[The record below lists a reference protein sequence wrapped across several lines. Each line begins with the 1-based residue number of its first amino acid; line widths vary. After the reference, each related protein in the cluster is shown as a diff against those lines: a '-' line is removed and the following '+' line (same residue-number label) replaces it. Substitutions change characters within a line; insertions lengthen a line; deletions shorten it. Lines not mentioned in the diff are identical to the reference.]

1 MDAKEQFNNQAK
13 FYSSSK
19 TFSAGESLDIL
30 SNLLKDKKF
39 ESGLDIGTG
48 AGFAAFELSKS
59 CQKVE
64 ATDISEGM
72 IAEAKKIMK
81 DRKINNLN
89 FNICNAEELKYS
101 DKKFDIVT
109 CRTAAH
115 HFIDVE
121 KFCCEVHRV
130 LKDEGEFIIVDT
142 ITSDQIKLNNWH
154 QEVELIRDK
163 SHIKNLSLIE
173 WKNLLKKTNFY
184 IKDIIQSRVTMNL
197 NDWMERS
204 GTSENDKKILKNK
217 FQNSDEK
224 IKSFFGIKNLNNDI
238 SFYWPVGIF
247 NLKKLNK
254 IN

>member
-19 TFSAGESLDIL
+19 TFSTGESLDIL
-30 SNLLKDKKF
+30 SNLFNKKKF
-39 ESGLDIGTG
+39 KSGLDIGTG

-59 CQKVE
+59 CEKVE

-72 IAEAKKIMK
+72 INEAKKIMK
-81 DRKINNLN
+81 ERKINNLN
-89 FNICNAEELKYS
+89 FNICSAEELNYS
-101 DKKFDIVT
+101 DKEFDIVT

-115 HFIDVE
+115 HFLDVE
-121 KFCCEVHRV
+121 KFCSEVHRV

-173 WKNLLKKTNFY
+173 WKSILKISKFSFL
-184 IKDIIQSRVTMNL
+184 DIIQSRVTMNL

-204 GTSENDKKILKNK
+204 GTSDKDKKILKDK

-224 IKSFFGIKNLNNDI
+224 IKSFFGIKILNNDI

-247 NLKKLNK
+247 HLKKLN
-254 IN
+254 

>member
-1 MDAKEQFNNQAK
+1 MDAKDQFNNQAK

-19 TFSAGESLDIL
+19 TFSAGESLNIL
-30 SNLLKDKKF
+30 SSLLNRKKF

-59 CQKVE
+59 CKKVE

-72 IAEAKKIMK
+72 INEAKKIMK
-81 DRKINNLN
+81 ERKINNLN
-89 FNICNAEELKYS
+89 FNICSAEELKYS
-101 DKKFDIVT
+101 DKEFDIVT

-115 HFIDVE
+115 HFLDVE
-121 KFCCEVHRV
+121 KFCSEVHRV

-173 WKNLLKKTNFY
+173 WKNIFKKSNFSFL
-184 IKDIIQSRVTMNL
+184 DIIQSRVTMNL

-204 GTSENDKKILKNK
+204 GTSSEDKKILKDK

-224 IKSFFGIKNLNNDI
+224 IKNFFGIKILNTDI

-247 NLKKLNK
+247 HLKKLN
-254 IN
+254 

>member
-1 MDAKEQFNNQAK
+1 MDAKEQFNNHAK

-30 SNLLKDKKF
+30 SNLFNKKKF

-59 CQKVE
+59 CEKVE

-72 IAEAKKIMK
+72 INEAKKIMK
-81 DRKINNLN
+81 ERKINNLN
-89 FNICNAEELKYS
+89 FNICSAEELKYS
-101 DKKFDIVT
+101 DKEFDIVT

-115 HFIDVE
+115 HFLDVE
-121 KFCCEVHRV
+121 KFCSEVHRV

-173 WKNLLKKTNFY
+173 WKSILKISKFSFL
-184 IKDIIQSRVTMNL
+184 DIIQSRVTMNL

-204 GTSENDKKILKNK
+204 GTSDKDKKILKDK
-217 FQNSDEK
+217 FQNSNEK
-224 IKSFFGIKNLNNDI
+224 IKRFFGIKILNNDI

-247 NLKKLNK
+247 HLKKLN
-254 IN
+254 

>member
-30 SNLLKDKKF
+30 SNLFNKKKF

-72 IAEAKKIMK
+72 INEAKKIMK
-81 DRKINNLN
+81 ERKINNLN
-89 FNICNAEELKYS
+89 FNICSAEELKYN
-101 DKKFDIVT
+101 DNEFDIVT

-121 KFCCEVHRV
+121 KFCSEVHRV

-142 ITSDQIKLNNWH
+142 ITSDQNKLNNWH

-173 WKNLLKKTNFY
+173 WKNILKISKFSFL
-184 IKDIIQSRVTMNL
+184 DIIQSRVTMNL

-204 GTSENDKKILKNK
+204 GTSDKDKKILKDK
-217 FQNSDEK
+217 FQNSNEK
-224 IKSFFGIKNLNNDI
+224 IKSFFGIKILNNDI

-247 NLKKLNK
+247 HLKKLN
-254 IN
+254 

>member
-19 TFSAGESLDIL
+19 TFSTGESLDIL
-30 SNLLKDKKF
+30 SNLFNKKKF
-39 ESGLDIGTG
+39 KSGLDIGTG

-59 CQKVE
+59 CEKVE

-72 IAEAKKIMK
+72 INEAKKIMK
-81 DRKINNLN
+81 ERKINNLN
-89 FNICNAEELKYS
+89 FNICSAEELKYS
-101 DKKFDIVT
+101 DKEFDIVT

-115 HFIDVE
+115 HFLDVE
-121 KFCCEVHRV
+121 KFCSEVHRV

-173 WKNLLKKTNFY
+173 WKSILKISKFSFL
-184 IKDIIQSRVTMNL
+184 DIIQSRVTMNL

-204 GTSENDKKILKNK
+204 GTSSEDKKILKDK
-217 FQNSDEK
+217 FQNSNEK
-224 IKSFFGIKNLNNDI
+224 IKRFFGIKILNNDI

-247 NLKKLNK
+247 HLKKLN
-254 IN
+254 

>member
-19 TFSAGESLDIL
+19 TFSAGESLNIL
-30 SNLLKDKKF
+30 SNLFNKKKF
-39 ESGLDIGTG
+39 KSGLDIGTG

-59 CQKVE
+59 CEKVE

-72 IAEAKKIMK
+72 INEAKKIMK
-81 DRKINNLN
+81 ERKINNLN
-89 FNICNAEELKYS
+89 FNICSAEELKYS
-101 DKKFDIVT
+101 DKEFDIVT

-115 HFIDVE
+115 HFLDVE
-121 KFCCEVHRV
+121 KFCSEVHRV

-173 WKNLLKKTNFY
+173 WKSILKISKFSFL
-184 IKDIIQSRVTMNL
+184 DIIQSRVTMNL

-204 GTSENDKKILKNK
+204 GTSDKDKKILKDK
-217 FQNSDEK
+217 FQNSNEK
-224 IKSFFGIKNLNNDI
+224 IKRFFGIKILNNDI

-247 NLKKLNK
+247 HLKKLN
-254 IN
+254 

>member
-19 TFSAGESLDIL
+19 TFSAGESLNIL
-30 SNLLKDKKF
+30 SNLFNKKKF

-72 IAEAKKIMK
+72 INEAKKIMK
-81 DRKINNLN
+81 ERKINNLN
-89 FNICNAEELKYS
+89 FNICSAEELKYS
-101 DKKFDIVT
+101 DKEFDIVT

-115 HFIDVE
+115 HFLDVE
-121 KFCCEVHRV
+121 KFCSEVHRV

-173 WKNLLKKTNFY
+173 WKSILKISKFSFL
-184 IKDIIQSRVTMNL
+184 DIIQSRVTMNL

-204 GTSENDKKILKNK
+204 GTSDKDKKILKDK
-217 FQNSDEK
+217 FQNSNEK
-224 IKSFFGIKNLNNDI
+224 IKRFFGIKILNNDI

-247 NLKKLNK
+247 HLKKLN
-254 IN
+254 

>member
-30 SNLLKDKKF
+30 SNLFNKKKL

-59 CQKVE
+59 CEKVE

-72 IAEAKKIMK
+72 INEAKKIMK
-81 DRKINNLN
+81 ERKINNLK
-89 FNICNAEELKYS
+89 FNICSAEELNYS
-101 DKKFDIVT
+101 DKEFDIVT

-115 HFIDVE
+115 HFLDVE
-121 KFCCEVHRV
+121 KFCSEVHRV

-173 WKNLLKKTNFY
+173 WKNILKISKFSFL
-184 IKDIIQSRVTMNL
+184 DIIQSRVTMNL

-204 GTSENDKKILKNK
+204 GTSDKDKKILKDK
-217 FQNSDEK
+217 FKNSDEK
-224 IKSFFGIKNLNNDI
+224 IKSFFGIKILNNDI

-247 NLKKLNK
+247 HLKKLN
-254 IN
+254 

>member
-30 SNLLKDKKF
+30 SNLLNKGKF

-59 CQKVE
+59 CEKVE

-72 IAEAKKIMK
+72 INEAKKIMK
-81 DRKINNLN
+81 ERKINNLN
-89 FNICNAEELKYS
+89 FNICSAEELNYR
-101 DKKFDIVT
+101 DKEFDIVT

-115 HFIDVE
+115 HFLDVE
-121 KFCCEVHRV
+121 KFCSEVHRV
-130 LKDEGEFIIVDT
+130 LRDEGEFIIVDT

-173 WKNLLKKTNFY
+173 WKNILKISKFSFL
-184 IKDIIQSRVTMNL
+184 DIIQSRVTMNL
-197 NDWMERS
+197 NDWMKRS
-204 GTSENDKKILKNK
+204 GTPDKDKKILKDK

-224 IKSFFGIKNLNNDI
+224 IKSFFGIKNLNSDI

-247 NLKKLNK
+247 HLKKLN
-254 IN
+254 

>member
-19 TFSAGESLDIL
+19 TFSTGESLDIL
-30 SNLLKDKKF
+30 SNLFNKKKF
-39 ESGLDIGTG
+39 KSGLDIGTG

-59 CQKVE
+59 CEKVE

-72 IAEAKKIMK
+72 INEAKKIMK
-81 DRKINNLN
+81 ERKINNLN
-89 FNICNAEELKYS
+89 FNICSAEELKYS
-101 DKKFDIVT
+101 DKEFDIVT

-115 HFIDVE
+115 HFLDVE
-121 KFCCEVHRV
+121 KFCSEVHRV

-173 WKNLLKKTNFY
+173 WKNILKISKFSFL
-184 IKDIIQSRVTMNL
+184 DIIQSRVTMNL

-204 GTSENDKKILKNK
+204 GTSDKDKKILKDK
-217 FQNSDEK
+217 FQNSNEK
-224 IKSFFGIKNLNNDI
+224 IKSFFGIKILNNDI

-247 NLKKLNK
+247 HLKKLN
-254 IN
+254 

>member
-30 SNLLKDKKF
+30 SSLLNKKKI

-59 CQKVE
+59 CKKVE

-72 IAEAKKIMK
+72 INEAKKIMK
-81 DRKINNLN
+81 ERKINNLN
-89 FNICNAEELKYS
+89 FNICSAEELNYS
-101 DKKFDIVT
+101 DKEFDIVT

-115 HFIDVE
+115 HFLDVE
-121 KFCCEVHRV
+121 KFCSEVHRV

-163 SHIKNLSLIE
+163 SHMKNLSLIE
-173 WKNLLKKTNFY
+173 WKNILKISKFSFL
-184 IKDIIQSRVTMNL
+184 DIIQSRVTMNL
-197 NDWMERS
+197 NDWMKRS
-204 GTSENDKKILKNK
+204 GTPDKDKKILKDK

-224 IKSFFGIKNLNNDI
+224 IKSFFGIKNLNSDI

-247 NLKKLNK
+247 HLKKLN
-254 IN
+254 

>member
-19 TFSAGESLDIL
+19 TFSTGESLDIL
-30 SNLLKDKKF
+30 SNLFNKKKF
-39 ESGLDIGTG
+39 KSGLDIGTG

-59 CQKVE
+59 CEKVE

-72 IAEAKKIMK
+72 INEAKKIMK
-81 DRKINNLN
+81 ERKINNLN
-89 FNICNAEELKYS
+89 FNICSAEELNYS
-101 DKKFDIVT
+101 DKEFDIVT

-115 HFIDVE
+115 HFLDVE
-121 KFCCEVHRV
+121 KFCSEVHRV
-130 LKDEGEFIIVDT
+130 LRDEGEFIIVDT

-173 WKNLLKKTNFY
+173 WKNILKISKFSFL
-184 IKDIIQSRVTMNL
+184 DIIQSRVTMNL

-204 GTSENDKKILKNK
+204 GTSSEDKKILKDK

-224 IKSFFGIKNLNNDI
+224 IKNFFGIKILNTDI

-247 NLKKLNK
+247 HLKKLN
-254 IN
+254 

>member
-19 TFSAGESLDIL
+19 TFSAGESLNIL
-30 SNLLKDKKF
+30 SSILSKKKF

-72 IAEAKKIMK
+72 INEAKKIMK
-81 DRKINNLN
+81 ERKINNLN
-89 FNICNAEELKYS
+89 FNICFAEELKYG
-101 DKKFDIVT
+101 DEEFDIVT

-115 HFIDVE
+115 HFLDFE
-121 KFCCEVHRV
+121 KFCSEVYRV
-130 LKDEGEFIIVDT
+130 LKDNGEFVIIDT

-173 WKNLLKKTNFY
+173 WKNVLNKSNFSFL
-184 IKDIIQSRVTMNL
+184 DIIQSRVTMNL

-204 GTSENDKKILKNK
+204 GTSEKDKKILKSN
-217 FQNSDEK
+217 FQNSDK
-224 IKSFFGIKNLNNDI
+224 KTKNFFGIKNLSNDI
-238 SFYWPVGIF
+238 LFYWPVGIF
-247 NLKKLNK
+247 HLKKLN
-254 IN
+254 

>member
-19 TFSAGESLDIL
+19 TFSTGESLDIL
-30 SNLLKDKKF
+30 SNLFNKKKF

-59 CQKVE
+59 CEKVE

-72 IAEAKKIMK
+72 INEAKKIMK
-81 DRKINNLN
+81 ERKINNLN
-89 FNICNAEELKYS
+89 FNICSAEELKYS
-101 DKKFDIVT
+101 DKEFDIVT

-115 HFIDVE
+115 HFLDVE
-121 KFCCEVHRV
+121 KFCSEVHRV

-173 WKNLLKKTNFY
+173 WKSILKISKFSFL
-184 IKDIIQSRVTMNL
+184 DIIQSRVTMNL

-204 GTSENDKKILKNK
+204 GTSDEDKKILKDK
-217 FQNSDEK
+217 FQNSNEK
-224 IKSFFGIKNLNNDI
+224 IKRFFGIKILNNDI
-238 SFYWPVGIF
+238 SFHWPVGIF
-247 NLKKLNK
+247 HLKKLR
-254 IN
+254 

>member
-19 TFSAGESLDIL
+19 TFSTGESLDIL
-30 SNLLKDKKF
+30 SNLFNKKKF
-39 ESGLDIGTG
+39 KSGLDIGTG

-59 CQKVE
+59 CEKVE

-72 IAEAKKIMK
+72 INEAKKIMK
-81 DRKINNLN
+81 ERKINNLN
-89 FNICNAEELKYS
+89 FNICSAEELKYS
-101 DKKFDIVT
+101 DKEFDIVT

-115 HFIDVE
+115 HFLDVE
-121 KFCCEVHRV
+121 KFCSEVHRV

-173 WKNLLKKTNFY
+173 WKSILKISKFSFL
-184 IKDIIQSRVTMNL
+184 DIIQSRVTMNL

-204 GTSENDKKILKNK
+204 GTSDKDKKILKDK
-217 FQNSDEK
+217 FQNSNEK
-224 IKSFFGIKNLNNDI
+224 IKRFFGIKILNNDI

-247 NLKKLNK
+247 HLKKLN
-254 IN
+254 

>member
-19 TFSAGESLDIL
+19 TFSTGESLDIL
-30 SNLLKDKKF
+30 SNLFNKKKF
-39 ESGLDIGTG
+39 KSGLDIGTG

-59 CQKVE
+59 CEKVE

-72 IAEAKKIMK
+72 INEAKKIMK
-81 DRKINNLN
+81 ERKINNLN
-89 FNICNAEELKYS
+89 FNICSAEELKYS
-101 DKKFDIVT
+101 DKEFDIVT

-115 HFIDVE
+115 HFLDVE
-121 KFCCEVHRV
+121 KFCSEVHRV

-173 WKNLLKKTNFY
+173 WKSILKISKFSFL
-184 IKDIIQSRVTMNL
+184 DIIQSRVTMNL

-204 GTSENDKKILKNK
+204 GTSDEDKKILKDK
-217 FQNSDEK
+217 FQNSNEK
-224 IKSFFGIKNLNNDI
+224 IKRFFGIKILNNDI

-247 NLKKLNK
+247 HLKKLN
-254 IN
+254 

>member
-19 TFSAGESLDIL
+19 TFSTGESLDIL
-30 SNLLKDKKF
+30 SNLFNKKKF
-39 ESGLDIGTG
+39 KSGLDIGTG

-59 CQKVE
+59 CEKVE

-72 IAEAKKIMK
+72 INEAKKFMK
-81 DRKINNLN
+81 ERKINNLN
-89 FNICNAEELKYS
+89 FNICSAEELNYS
-101 DKKFDIVT
+101 DKEFDIVT

-115 HFIDVE
+115 HFLDVE
-121 KFCCEVHRV
+121 KFCSEVHRV

-173 WKNLLKKTNFY
+173 WKSILKISKFSFL
-184 IKDIIQSRVTMNL
+184 DIIQSRVTMNL

-204 GTSENDKKILKNK
+204 GTSDEDKKILKDK
-217 FQNSDEK
+217 FQNSNEK
-224 IKSFFGIKNLNNDI
+224 IKRFFGIKILNNDI

-247 NLKKLNK
+247 HLKKLN
-254 IN
+254 

>member
-13 FYSSSK
+13 YYSSSK
-19 TFSAGESLDIL
+19 TFSAGESLNIL
-30 SNLLKDKKF
+30 SKIIRKKEF
-39 ESGLDIGTG
+39 SSGLDIATG
-48 AGFAAFELSKS
+48 AGFTAFELSKS
-59 CQKVE
+59 CKKVE

-72 IAEAKKIMK
+72 INEARIIMK

-89 FNICNAEELKYS
+89 FNICSAEELKYS
-101 DKKFDIVT
+101 DKEFDIVT

-115 HFIDVE
+115 HFLDVE
-121 KFCCEVHRV
+121 KFCREVHRV

-154 QEVELIRDK
+154 QEVELIRDR

-173 WKNLLKKTNFY
+173 WKHVLTKTNFY
-184 IKDIIQSRVTMNL
+184 IIDIIQSRVTMNL

-204 GTSENDKKILKNK
+204 GTSEKDKKILKDN
-217 FQNSDEK
+217 FQNSDK
-224 IKSFFGIKNLNNDI
+224 KTKNFFGIKNINNDI

-247 NLKKLNK
+247 HLKKLN
-254 IN
+254 

>member
-30 SNLLKDKKF
+30 SNLFNKKKF

-59 CQKVE
+59 CEKVE

-72 IAEAKKIMK
+72 INEAKKIMK
-81 DRKINNLN
+81 ERKINNLN
-89 FNICNAEELKYS
+89 FNICSAEELKYS
-101 DKKFDIVT
+101 DKEFDIVT

-115 HFIDVE
+115 HFLDVE
-121 KFCCEVHRV
+121 KFCSEVHRV
-130 LKDEGEFIIVDT
+130 LRDEGEFIIVDT

-173 WKNLLKKTNFY
+173 WKNILKISKFSFL
-184 IKDIIQSRVTMNL
+184 DIIQSRVTMNL

-204 GTSENDKKILKNK
+204 GTSDKDKKILKDK

-224 IKSFFGIKNLNNDI
+224 IKNFFGIKILNNDI

-247 NLKKLNK
+247 HLKKLN
-254 IN
+254 

>member
-19 TFSAGESLDIL
+19 TFSTGESLDIL
-30 SNLLKDKKF
+30 SNLFNKKKF
-39 ESGLDIGTG
+39 KSGLDIGTG

-59 CQKVE
+59 CEKVE

-72 IAEAKKIMK
+72 INEAKKIMK
-81 DRKINNLN
+81 ERKINNLN
-89 FNICNAEELKYS
+89 FNICSAEELKYS
-101 DKKFDIVT
+101 DKEFDIVT

-115 HFIDVE
+115 HFLDVE
-121 KFCCEVHRV
+121 KFCSEVHRV
-130 LKDEGEFIIVDT
+130 LRDEGEFIIVDT

-173 WKNLLKKTNFY
+173 WKNILKISKFSFL
-184 IKDIIQSRVTMNL
+184 DIIQSRVTMNL

-204 GTSENDKKILKNK
+204 GTSDKDKKILKDK
-217 FQNSDEK
+217 FQNSNEK
-224 IKSFFGIKNLNNDI
+224 IKRFFGIKILNNDI

-247 NLKKLNK
+247 HLKKLN
-254 IN
+254 

>member
-19 TFSAGESLDIL
+19 TFSAGESLGIL
-30 SNLLKDKKF
+30 SSLLNKKKF

-59 CQKVE
+59 CKKVE

-72 IAEAKKIMK
+72 INEAKKIMK
-81 DRKINNLN
+81 ERKINNLN
-89 FNICNAEELKYS
+89 FNICSAEELNYS
-101 DKKFDIVT
+101 DKEFDIVT

-115 HFIDVE
+115 HFLDVE
-121 KFCCEVHRV
+121 KFCSEVHRV

-173 WKNLLKKTNFY
+173 WKNILKISKFSFL
-184 IKDIIQSRVTMNL
+184 DIIQSRVTMNL

-204 GTSENDKKILKNK
+204 GTSDKDKKILKDK

-224 IKSFFGIKNLNNDI
+224 IKSFFGIKNLNSDI

-247 NLKKLNK
+247 HLKKLN
-254 IN
+254 

>member
-30 SNLLKDKKF
+30 SNLLNKGKF

-59 CQKVE
+59 CEKVE

-72 IAEAKKIMK
+72 INEAKKIMK
-81 DRKINNLN
+81 ERKINNLN
-89 FNICNAEELKYS
+89 FNICSAEELNYR
-101 DKKFDIVT
+101 DKEFDIVT

-115 HFIDVE
+115 HFLDVE
-121 KFCCEVHRV
+121 KFCSEVHRV
-130 LKDEGEFIIVDT
+130 LRDEGEFIIVDT

-173 WKNLLKKTNFY
+173 WKNILKISKFSFL
-184 IKDIIQSRVTMNL
+184 DIIQSRVTMNL

-204 GTSENDKKILKNK
+204 GTSNKDKKILKDK

-224 IKSFFGIKNLNNDI
+224 IKSFFGIKILNNDI

-247 NLKKLNK
+247 HLKKLN
-254 IN
+254 

>member
-30 SNLLKDKKF
+30 SSLLNKKKF

-59 CQKVE
+59 CKKVE

-72 IAEAKKIMK
+72 INEAKKIMK
-81 DRKINNLN
+81 ERKINNLN
-89 FNICNAEELKYS
+89 FNICSAEELNYS

-115 HFIDVE
+115 HFLDVE
-121 KFCCEVHRV
+121 KFCSEVHRV

-163 SHIKNLSLIE
+163 SHMKNLSLIE
-173 WKNLLKKTNFY
+173 WKNILKISKFSFL
-184 IKDIIQSRVTMNL
+184 DIIQSRVTMNL

-204 GTSENDKKILKNK
+204 GTSDKDKKILKDK

-224 IKSFFGIKNLNNDI
+224 IKSFFGIKNLNSDI

-247 NLKKLNK
+247 HLKKLN
-254 IN
+254 

>member
-30 SNLLKDKKF
+30 SNLLNKGKF

-59 CQKVE
+59 CEKVE

-72 IAEAKKIMK
+72 INEAKKIMK
-81 DRKINNLN
+81 ERKINNLN
-89 FNICNAEELKYS
+89 FNICSAEELNYR
-101 DKKFDIVT
+101 DKEFDIVT

-115 HFIDVE
+115 HFLDVE
-121 KFCCEVHRV
+121 KFCSEVHRV
-130 LKDEGEFIIVDT
+130 LRDEGEFIIVDT

-173 WKNLLKKTNFY
+173 WKNILKISKFSFL
-184 IKDIIQSRVTMNL
+184 DIIQSRVTMNL

-204 GTSENDKKILKNK
+204 GTSDKDKNILKDK

-224 IKSFFGIKNLNNDI
+224 IKSFFGIKILNNDI

-247 NLKKLNK
+247 HLKKLS
-254 IN
+254 

>member
-19 TFSAGESLDIL
+19 TFSTGESLDIL
-30 SNLLKDKKF
+30 SNLFNKKKF

-59 CQKVE
+59 CEKVE

-72 IAEAKKIMK
+72 INEAKKIMK
-81 DRKINNLN
+81 ERKINNLN
-89 FNICNAEELKYS
+89 FNICSAEELNYS
-101 DKKFDIVT
+101 DKEFDIVT

-115 HFIDVE
+115 HFLDVE
-121 KFCCEVHRV
+121 KFCSEVHRV

-173 WKNLLKKTNFY
+173 WKNILKISKFSFL
-184 IKDIIQSRVTMNL
+184 DIIQSRVTMNL

-204 GTSENDKKILKNK
+204 GTSDKDKKILKDK

-224 IKSFFGIKNLNNDI
+224 IKSFFGIKILNNDI

-247 NLKKLNK
+247 HLKKLN
-254 IN
+254 

>member
-30 SNLLKDKKF
+30 SNLLNKGKF

-59 CQKVE
+59 CEKVE

-72 IAEAKKIMK
+72 INEAKKIMK
-81 DRKINNLN
+81 ERKINNLN
-89 FNICNAEELKYS
+89 FNICSAEELNYR
-101 DKKFDIVT
+101 DKEFDIVT

-115 HFIDVE
+115 HFLDVE
-121 KFCCEVHRV
+121 KFCSEVHRV

-154 QEVELIRDK
+154 QEVELI
-163 SHIKNLSLIE
+163 LSLIH
-173 WKNLLKKTNFY
+173 
-184 IKDIIQSRVTMNL
+184 I
-197 NDWMERS
+197 
-204 GTSENDKKILKNK
+204 
-217 FQNSDEK
+217 
-224 IKSFFGIKNLNNDI
+224 
-238 SFYWPVGIF
+238 
-247 NLKKLNK
+247 
-254 IN
+254 

>member
-30 SNLLKDKKF
+30 SNLFNKKKF
-39 ESGLDIGTG
+39 KSGLDIGTG

-59 CQKVE
+59 CEKVE

-72 IAEAKKIMK
+72 INEAKKIMK
-81 DRKINNLN
+81 ERKINNLN
-89 FNICNAEELKYS
+89 FNICSAEELKYS
-101 DKKFDIVT
+101 DKEFDIVT

-115 HFIDVE
+115 HFLDVE
-121 KFCCEVHRV
+121 KFCSEVHRV

-173 WKNLLKKTNFY
+173 WKSILKISKFSFL
-184 IKDIIQSRVTMNL
+184 DIIQSRVTMNL

-204 GTSENDKKILKNK
+204 GTSDKDKKILKDK
-217 FQNSDEK
+217 FQNSNEK
-224 IKSFFGIKNLNNDI
+224 IKSFFGIKILNNDI

-247 NLKKLNK
+247 HLKKLN
-254 IN
+254 

>member
-30 SNLLKDKKF
+30 SNLLNKGKF

-59 CQKVE
+59 CEKVE

-72 IAEAKKIMK
+72 INEAKKIMK
-81 DRKINNLN
+81 ERKINNLN
-89 FNICNAEELKYS
+89 FNICSAEELNYR
-101 DKKFDIVT
+101 DKEFDIVT

-115 HFIDVE
+115 HFLDVE
-121 KFCCEVHRV
+121 KFCSEVHRV
-130 LKDEGEFIIVDT
+130 LRDEGEFIIVDT

-173 WKNLLKKTNFY
+173 WKNILKISKFSFL
-184 IKDIIQSRVTMNL
+184 DIIQSRVTMNL

-204 GTSENDKKILKNK
+204 GTSDKDKKILKDK

-224 IKSFFGIKNLNNDI
+224 MKSFFGIKILNSDI

-247 NLKKLNK
+247 HLKKLN
-254 IN
+254 

>member
-19 TFSAGESLDIL
+19 TFSTGESLDIL
-30 SNLLKDKKF
+30 SNLFNKKKF

-59 CQKVE
+59 CEKVE

-72 IAEAKKIMK
+72 INEAKKIMK
-81 DRKINNLN
+81 ERKINNLN
-89 FNICNAEELKYS
+89 FNICSAEELKYS
-101 DKKFDIVT
+101 DKEFDIVT

-115 HFIDVE
+115 HFLDVE
-121 KFCCEVHRV
+121 KFCSEVHRV

-173 WKNLLKKTNFY
+173 WKSILKISKFSFL
-184 IKDIIQSRVTMNL
+184 DIIQSRVTMNL

-204 GTSENDKKILKNK
+204 GTSDKDKKILKDK
-217 FQNSDEK
+217 FQNSNEK
-224 IKSFFGIKNLNNDI
+224 IKRFFGIKILNNDI

-247 NLKKLNK
+247 HLKKLN
-254 IN
+254 

>member
-19 TFSAGESLDIL
+19 TFSTGESLDIL
-30 SNLLKDKKF
+30 SNLFNKKKF
-39 ESGLDIGTG
+39 KSGLDIGTG

-59 CQKVE
+59 CEKVE

-72 IAEAKKIMK
+72 INEAKKIMK
-81 DRKINNLN
+81 ERKINNLN
-89 FNICNAEELKYS
+89 FNICSAEELNYS
-101 DKKFDIVT
+101 DKEFDIVT

-115 HFIDVE
+115 HFLDVE
-121 KFCCEVHRV
+121 KFCSEVHRV

-173 WKNLLKKTNFY
+173 WKSILKISKFSFL
-184 IKDIIQSRVTMNL
+184 DIIQSRVTMNL

-204 GTSENDKKILKNK
+204 GTSDKDKKILKDK
-217 FQNSDEK
+217 FQNSNEK
-224 IKSFFGIKNLNNDI
+224 IKRFFGIKILNNDI

-247 NLKKLNK
+247 HLKKLN
-254 IN
+254 

>member
-30 SNLLKDKKF
+30 SNLFNKKKF

-59 CQKVE
+59 CEKVE

-72 IAEAKKIMK
+72 INEAKKIMK
-81 DRKINNLN
+81 ERKINNLN
-89 FNICNAEELKYS
+89 FNICSAEELNYR
-101 DKKFDIVT
+101 DKEFDIVT

-115 HFIDVE
+115 HFLDVE
-121 KFCCEVHRV
+121 KFCSEVHRV

-173 WKNLLKKTNFY
+173 WKNILKISKFSFL
-184 IKDIIQSRVTMNL
+184 DIIQSRVTMNL

-204 GTSENDKKILKNK
+204 GTSDKDKKILKDK

-224 IKSFFGIKNLNNDI
+224 IKSFFGIKILNNDI

-247 NLKKLNK
+247 HLKKLN
-254 IN
+254 

>member
-30 SNLLKDKKF
+30 SNLLNKGKF

-59 CQKVE
+59 CEKVE

-72 IAEAKKIMK
+72 INEAKKIMK
-81 DRKINNLN
+81 ERKINNLN
-89 FNICNAEELKYS
+89 FNICSAEELNYR
-101 DKKFDIVT
+101 DKEFDIVT

-115 HFIDVE
+115 HFLDVE
-121 KFCCEVHRV
+121 KFCSEVHRV

-173 WKNLLKKTNFY
+173 WKNILKISKFSFL
-184 IKDIIQSRVTMNL
+184 DIIQSRVTMNL

-204 GTSENDKKILKNK
+204 GTSDKDKKILKDK

-224 IKSFFGIKNLNNDI
+224 MKSFFGIKILNSDI

-247 NLKKLNK
+247 HLKKLN
-254 IN
+254 

>member
-19 TFSAGESLDIL
+19 TFSTGESLDIL
-30 SNLLKDKKF
+30 SNLFNKKKF
-39 ESGLDIGTG
+39 KSGLDIGTG

-59 CQKVE
+59 CEKVE

-72 IAEAKKIMK
+72 INEAKKIMK
-81 DRKINNLN
+81 ERKINNLN
-89 FNICNAEELKYS
+89 FNICSAEELNYS
-101 DKKFDIVT
+101 DKEFDIVT

-115 HFIDVE
+115 HFLDVE
-121 KFCCEVHRV
+121 KFCSEVHRV
-130 LKDEGEFIIVDT
+130 LRDEGEFIIVDT

-173 WKNLLKKTNFY
+173 WKSILKISKFSFL
-184 IKDIIQSRVTMNL
+184 DIIQSRVTMNL

-204 GTSENDKKILKNK
+204 GTSDKDKKILKDK
-217 FQNSDEK
+217 FQNSNEK
-224 IKSFFGIKNLNNDI
+224 IKRFFGIKILNNDI

-247 NLKKLNK
+247 HLKKLN
-254 IN
+254 

>member
-30 SNLLKDKKF
+30 SNLFNKKKF
-39 ESGLDIGTG
+39 KSGLDIGTG

-59 CQKVE
+59 CEKVE

-72 IAEAKKIMK
+72 INEAKKIMK
-81 DRKINNLN
+81 ERKINNLN
-89 FNICNAEELKYS
+89 FNICSAEELNYS
-101 DKKFDIVT
+101 DKEFDIVT

-115 HFIDVE
+115 HFLDVE
-121 KFCCEVHRV
+121 KFCSEVHRV

-173 WKNLLKKTNFY
+173 WKSILKISKFSFL
-184 IKDIIQSRVTMNL
+184 DIIQSRVTMNL

-204 GTSENDKKILKNK
+204 GTSDKDKKILKDK

-224 IKSFFGIKNLNNDI
+224 IKSFFGIKILNNDI

-247 NLKKLNK
+247 HLKKLN
-254 IN
+254 

>member
-30 SNLLKDKKF
+30 SSLLNKKKF

-59 CQKVE
+59 CKKVE

-72 IAEAKKIMK
+72 INEAKKIMK
-81 DRKINNLN
+81 ERKINNLN
-89 FNICNAEELKYS
+89 FNICSAEELKYS
-101 DKKFDIVT
+101 DKEFDIVT

-115 HFIDVE
+115 HFLDVE
-121 KFCCEVHRV
+121 KFCSEVHRV

-173 WKNLLKKTNFY
+173 WKSILKISKFSFL
-184 IKDIIQSRVTMNL
+184 DIIQSRVTMNL
-197 NDWMERS
+197 NDWMKRS
-204 GTSENDKKILKNK
+204 GTSDKDKKILKDK
-217 FQNSDEK
+217 FQNSNEK
-224 IKSFFGIKNLNNDI
+224 IKRFFGIKILNNDI

-247 NLKKLNK
+247 HLKKLN
-254 IN
+254 

>member
-19 TFSAGESLDIL
+19 TFSTGESLDIL
-30 SNLLKDKKF
+30 SNLFNKKKF
-39 ESGLDIGTG
+39 KSGLDIGTG

-59 CQKVE
+59 CEKVE

-72 IAEAKKIMK
+72 INEAKKIMK
-81 DRKINNLN
+81 ERKINNLN
-89 FNICNAEELKYS
+89 FNICSAEELKYS
-101 DKKFDIVT
+101 DKEFDIVT

-115 HFIDVE
+115 HFLDVE
-121 KFCCEVHRV
+121 KFCSEVHRV

-173 WKNLLKKTNFY
+173 WKSILKISKFSFL
-184 IKDIIQSRVTMNL
+184 DIIQSRVTMNL

-204 GTSENDKKILKNK
+204 GTSDKDKKILKDK

-224 IKSFFGIKNLNNDI
+224 MKSFFGIKILNNDI

-247 NLKKLNK
+247 HLKKLN
-254 IN
+254 